1 MFKHASIVQKMLAVV
16 LLMGLTAAGIATV
29 AFLQLNDLTRSF
41 NTVGASEEAA
51 REAMDLRIDIIAIS
65 RMTYQLAQASDKAQD
80 FRAESARRAE
90 EMLERLPKLAAV
102 ADARQREQLEAIRAA
117 LESYF
122 ARIGAMIDTAASA
135 ASDEAAIRGA
145 LAAALDGQKAVT
157 DTVKVYSSYSAEM
170 MAGQRAE
177 AASDAQTAARN
188 VVVTALAAILIGA
201 AIAGWIAR
209 NSISRPLGR
218 IVGVLTELARGN
230 TEVEIAGADR
240 RDEIGEVARA
250 AGVFRD
256 QAMENAAMTR
266 EQEALK
272 ARAETE
278 KRAALAELAQEFER
292 SVGQVVESVSAA
304 AAQLESSARL
314 MSGSAE
320 QTSHQSVAVAAASEE
335 ASANVQTVAAATE
348 ELTASV
354 REIAGQ
360 VDQSNQ
366 MSSVAT
372 TDANAAA
379 TKVHSLSDAA
389 QKIGDIVELISG
401 IAAQTNLL
409 ALNATIEAARAG
421 EAGRGFAVVAAEVKD
436 LADQTAKATTEIAG
450 QIAAIQTSTTESATA
465 INGIAETI
473 QRLNGIS
480 AAVAAAVEEQ
490 AAATQEIAR
499 NVQEASVG
507 TADVSHAITTVTQ
520 AADESSHAAGQVL
533 QASSELSRQAATLR
547 GELARFLSG
556 MRAA

>member
-1 MFKHASIVQKMLAVV
+1 MLKHASIVQKMLAVV
-16 LLMGLTAAGIATV
+16 LLLGLTAAGIATV

-51 REAMDLRIDIIAIS
+51 REAMDLRVDIIAIS
-65 RMTYQLAQASDKAQD
+65 RMTYQLAQSSERAED
-80 FRAESARRAE
+80 FRAEAARRAE
-90 EMLERLPKLAAV
+90 EMLGRLPKLAAV
-102 ADARQREQLEAIRAA
+102 ADPRQSEQLAAIRSA
-117 LESYF
+117 LEHYF
-122 ARIGAMIDTAASA
+122 ADIGAMVDTAAASANDSA
-135 ASDEAAIRGA
+135 AI
-145 LAAALDGQKAVT
+145 AAALDAALAGQKAVT
-157 DTVKVYSSYSAEM
+157 DTVKAYSTYSAEM
-170 MAGQRAE
+170 MAAQRE
-177 AASDAQTAARN
+177 GAAAQARSAARN
-188 VVVTALAAILIGA
+188 VVVTALLAILAGA
-201 AIAGWIAR
+201 AVAGWIAR
-209 NSISRPLGR
+209 NSISTPLRR

-230 TEVEIAGADR
+230 TEVEIAGAER

-250 AGVFRD
+250 AGFFRD
-256 QAMENAAMTR
+256 QAIQNAAMTR
-266 EQEALK
+266 ERDAQK
-272 ARAETE
+272 ARSEAE
-278 KRAALAELAQEFER
+278 KRQALAELAQEFEL
-292 SVGQVVESVSAA
+292 SVGKVVESVSAA

-314 MSGSAE
+314 MSGSAD
-320 QTSHQSVAVAAASEE
+320 QTSHQSTAVAAASEE

-366 MSSVAT
+366 MSSIAM
-372 TDANAAA
+372 TDADAAA
-379 TKVHSLSDAA
+379 QKVRGLSNAA

-421 EAGRGFAVVAAEVKD
+421 EAGRGFAVVASEVKD

-450 QIAAIQTSTTESATA
+450 QISAIQSSTTESATA

-473 QRLNGIS
+473 QRLSGIS

-499 NVQEASVG
+499 NVQEASAG
-507 TADVSHAITTVTQ
+507 TAEVSVAITTVTR

-547 GELARFLSG
+547 GELDRFLSG